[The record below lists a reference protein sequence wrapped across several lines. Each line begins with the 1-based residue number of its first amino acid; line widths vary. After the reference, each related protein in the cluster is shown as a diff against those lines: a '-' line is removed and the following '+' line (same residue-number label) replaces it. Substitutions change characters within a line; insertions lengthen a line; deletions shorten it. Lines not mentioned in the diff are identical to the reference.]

1 MKIYDNEIEKLK
13 QISQLQVD
21 FVKHLLEVINH
32 PDIFLHLS
40 RELHK
45 LVKFDIFNFA
55 ILNASLDVIIEATF
69 IKLEDDSFRFIHL
82 PDSFKILPPKR
93 EYFSKGSPS
102 LFRLSSEKFL
112 ALIGSDSLYR
122 EIRNLNIRS
131 VVFMALNPEE
141 SRKMILSLGSK
152 SADAFSEE
160 ETMVLECLLPQI
172 RLIIENYFSFE
183 QCQQLRAQLEN
194 EKKASLKEW
203 QFKFGKEDLVAESQQ
218 MKQVLYKVRQV
229 APTDSTVLLE
239 GETGVGKE
247 LIAKAIHC
255 SSSRNK
261 GPLVMV
267 NCAALPPNLIESEL
281 FGHEKG
287 SFTGASERRIGKF
300 ELANGGT
307 IFLDEIG
314 DMPFELQAKL
324 LRVLQEKDIE
334 RIGGTQTIHVD
345 VRIVAASNRKLEE
358 EIKAG
363 RFRSDLYFRLNA
375 FPIYIPPLRE
385 RVEDIPALIHYFI
398 EYHGGVLG
406 KPYLKISEMD
416 MQKLMN
422 YQWPGNVR
430 ELKHIIQKAVILTTG
445 DILNFSDFKT
455 SPSLFQVEKLKKTMK
470 TLKEVE
476 IEHILE
482 ALRLTNGKV
491 SGEDGAARLL
501 GINPKTLDSK
511 IRKLG
516 IKKVLDIQHPGTS

>member
-93 EYFSKGSPS
+93 EYFSKGRPS

-183 QCQQLRAQLEN
+183 
-194 EKKASLKEW
+194 
-203 QFKFGKEDLVAESQQ
+203 
-218 MKQVLYKVRQV
+218 
-229 APTDSTVLLE
+229 
-239 GETGVGKE
+239 
-247 LIAKAIHC
+247 
-255 SSSRNK
+255 
-261 GPLVMV
+261 
-267 NCAALPPNLIESEL
+267 
-281 FGHEKG
+281 
-287 SFTGASERRIGKF
+287 
-300 ELANGGT
+300 
-307 IFLDEIG
+307 
-314 DMPFELQAKL
+314 
-324 LRVLQEKDIE
+324 
-334 RIGGTQTIHVD
+334 
-345 VRIVAASNRKLEE
+345 
-358 EIKAG
+358 
-363 RFRSDLYFRLNA
+363 
-375 FPIYIPPLRE
+375 
-385 RVEDIPALIHYFI
+385 
-398 EYHGGVLG
+398 
-406 KPYLKISEMD
+406 
-416 MQKLMN
+416 
-422 YQWPGNVR
+422 
-430 ELKHIIQKAVILTTG
+430 
-445 DILNFSDFKT
+445 
-455 SPSLFQVEKLKKTMK
+455 
-470 TLKEVE
+470 
-476 IEHILE
+476 
-482 ALRLTNGKV
+482 
-491 SGEDGAARLL
+491 
-501 GINPKTLDSK
+501 
-511 IRKLG
+511 
-516 IKKVLDIQHPGTS
+516 

>member
-1 MKIYDNEIEKLK
+1 M
-13 QISQLQVD
+13 
-21 FVKHLLEVINH
+21 
-32 PDIFLHLS
+32 
-40 RELHK
+40 
-45 LVKFDIFNFA
+45 
-55 ILNASLDVIIEATF
+55 
-69 IKLEDDSFRFIHL
+69 
-82 PDSFKILPPKR
+82 
-93 EYFSKGSPS
+93 
-102 LFRLSSEKFL
+102 
-112 ALIGSDSLYR
+112 
-122 EIRNLNIRS
+122 
-131 VVFMALNPEE
+131 
-141 SRKMILSLGSK
+141 
-152 SADAFSEE
+152 
-160 ETMVLECLLPQI
+160 
-172 RLIIENYFSFE
+172 
-183 QCQQLRAQLEN
+183 
-194 EKKASLKEW
+194 
-203 QFKFGKEDLVAESQQ
+203 AESQQ

-255 SSSRNK
+255 SSTRNK

-455 SPSLFQVEKLKKTMK
+455 SPSLFQVEKLRKTMK